1 MLYDW
6 DSGNINKNL
15 VTHNVHDWEIEEA
28 IEDQN
33 AKVVG
38 SVFINGE
45 ERFELLGRVKT
56 NGRFLRVIFTYRMGT
71 SGNLLIRPISATD
84 MTEQQKRRYLRK

>member
-33 AKVVG
+33 AKAVG
-38 SVFINGE
+38 SVFVNGE
-45 ERFELLGRVKT
+45 ERIELLGRVKT
-56 NGRFLRVIFTYRMGT
+56 NGRFLRVIFTYRT
-71 SGNLLIRPISATD
+71 NIAGNILIRPISATD
-84 MTEQQKRRYLRK
+84 MTERQKRRYLRK